1 MKKVLTAMALAG
13 AMSLSAICS
22 AAGEGAI
29 LTKEQKAAEAFTAAL
44 TGTEVTYATASA
56 GLAPELKAK
65 INEAAFKELQGKI
78 KAQLGNAKEVNF
90 RAFEHFQD
98 GDRVVYIGSFSKE
111 KVVAVNYIFNPQ
123 NKIVNFAFSPVKA
136 PAQPAQAPAKAPAKK

>member
-1 MKKVLTAMALAG
+1 MKKILATMALVG

-29 LTKEQKAAEAFTAAL
+29 LTKDQKAAEAFTAAL
-44 TGTEVTYATASA
+44 TGTEVTYAAATA

-65 INEAAFKELQGKI
+65 ITEAAFKDLQTKI
-78 KAQLGNAKEVNF
+78 KTQLGTAKTINF

-98 GDRVVYIGSFSKE
+98 GDRVVYVGSFSKE
-111 KVVAVNYIFNPQ
+111 NVVAVNYVFNPQ
-123 NKIVNFAFSPVKA
+123 NKIVNFAFTPVK
-136 PAQPAQAPAKAPAKK
+136 PAPAQAPAKAKK